1 MTESKGAWCAELV
14 PTLQFAKKPFPAV
27 EEGGANSEKVSSV
40 LYPGTAEQARATTLG
55 PAKIVCDAWHEQSTT
70 KTQACLQPRSSKV
83 AVVGKVQGD

>member
-1 MTESKGAWCAELV
+1 M
-14 PTLQFAKKPFPAV
+14 QFAKKTFPTV
-27 EEGGANSEKVSSV
+27 KEGRANSEKVNSV
-40 LYPGTAEQARATTLG
+40 LCLGTAEQARAITLG